1 MSRFSFPLTILF
13 WVALAAAPLVLD
25 GWNLGLLAQLMIYG
39 IFAMSLAFI
48 WGQGGLLC
56 FGQSLFF
63 GIGAYA
69 MALTTK
75 GMIPGV
81 PAMTLTGLLLAMILP
96 ALAAGLLGLALF
108 KGRGLVGA
116 YFGIVTLSAAV
127 IAERLATNWSYIG
140 GFNGL
145 LDIPPM
151 RLGWGSWQI
160 ELYDPLPFF
169 LVVLVAAI
177 AAYLLLLKLERSAF
191 GTVLRGT
198 RDNET
203 RAAFLGFETAEYKA
217 AAFAVSG
224 GVAGLAGA
232 LFAAQFAFVSPAL
245 LGFALATEVL
255 IWVAIGGK
263 EVLLAAFIGA
273 LAVKSVEKVL
283 SDSLGQYWLLVLGL
297 LFITAV
303 VLLPRGLLAPFLRLT
318 LPRALR
324 RPEQATKHPTPE
336 GRQGQ
341 NAP

>member
-1 MSRFSFPLTILF
+1 MARLALPLTILF
-13 WVALAAAPLVLD
+13 WVAVAAAPLYLD
-25 GWNLGLLAQLMIYG
+25 NWNLGLMAQLMIYG
-39 IFAMSLAFI
+39 IFAMSLSFI

-75 GMIPGV
+75 GMLPGV
-81 PAMTLTGLLLAMILP
+81 PAMTLTGLLLAMAVP
-96 ALAAGLLGLALF
+96 ALAAWLLGLALF
-108 KGRGLVGA
+108 KGRGLFGA
-116 YFGIVTLSAAV
+116 YFGIVTLAAAV
-127 IAERLATNWSYIG
+127 IAERLAINWGYIG

-145 LDIPPM
+145 LDVPPM

-160 ELYDPLPFF
+160 EVSDPLPFF
-169 LVVLVAAI
+169 LVVLAA
-177 AAYLLLLKLERSAF
+177 ALVVFLVLLRFERSAF

-224 GVAGLAGA
+224 SVAGLAGA
-232 LFAAQFAFVSPAL
+232 LFVAQFAFVSPAL

-273 LAVKSVEKVL
+273 MAVKSVENVL
-283 SDSLGQYWLLVLGL
+283 SDTLGQYWLLVLGL
-297 LFITAV
+297 LFIVAV
-303 VLLPRGLLAPFLRLT
+303 VLLPRGLLAPLLRLP
-318 LPRALR
+318 LPRSLR
-324 RPEQATKHPTPE
+324 
-336 GRQGQ
+336 GRK
-341 NAP
+341 

>member
-1 MSRFSFPLTILF
+1 
-13 WVALAAAPLVLD
+13 
-25 GWNLGLLAQLMIYG
+25 MIYG
-39 IFAMSLAFI
+39 IFAMSLSFI

-108 KGRGLVGA
+108 KGRGLLGA
-116 YFGIVTLSAAV
+116 YFGIVTLSTAV

-151 RLGWGSWQI
+151 RLGWGSWQF

-177 AAYLLLLKLERSAF
+177 VVFVMLLRLEQSAF
-191 GTVLRGT
+191 GTVLRGI

-217 AAFAVSG
+217 VAFAISG
-224 GVAGLAGA
+224 AVAGLAGA
-232 LFAAQFAFVSPAL
+232 LFAAQFAFVSPTI

-273 LAVKSVEKVL
+273 LAVKSVENVL
-283 SDSLGQYWLLVLGL
+283 SDTLGHYWLLVLGL
-297 LFITAV
+297 LFIIAV
-303 VLLPRGLLAPFLRLT
+303 VLLPHGLLAPVLRFSPPWL
-318 LPRALR
+318 LR
-324 RPEQATKHPTPE
+324 QTNRPK
-336 GRQGQ
+336 
-341 NAP
+341 

>member
-1 MSRFSFPLTILF
+1 MSRFAMPLTLLF
-13 WVALAAAPLVLD
+13 WAALAGAPLVLD

-69 MALTTK
+69 MALSTK

-81 PAMTLTGLLLAMILP
+81 PAMTLIGLILAMLLP
-96 ALAAGLLGLALF
+96 ALAAFLLGLALF

-145 LDIPPM
+145 LDVPPM
-151 RLGWGSWQI
+151 RLGWGSWQM

-177 AAYLLLLKLERSAF
+177 ACFVLLSKLERSAF

-198 RDNET
+198 RDNEV
-203 RAAFLGFETAEYKA
+203 RAAFLGFETANYKA

-224 GVAGLAGA
+224 AVAGLAGA

-263 EVLLAAFIGA
+263 AVLLAAFIGA
-273 LAVKSVEKVL
+273 LAVKSVENVL
-283 SDSLGQYWLLVLGL
+283 SDTLGQYWLLVLGL
-297 LFITAV
+297 LFVIAV
-303 VLLPRGLLAPFLRLT
+303 VLLPKGLLDPLLKLPKPKT
-318 LPRALR
+318 LK
-324 RPEQATKHPTPE
+324 QSKK
-336 GRQGQ
+336 
-341 NAP
+341 

>member
-1 MSRFSFPLTILF
+1 MSNYSRLLTVLF
-13 WVALAAAPLVLD
+13 WLSLAASPLVLD

-39 IFAMSLAFI
+39 VFAMSLAFI
-48 WGQGGLLC
+48 WGQAGLLC

-81 PAMTLTGLLLAMILP
+81 PATTLTGLLLAMLLP

-151 RLGWGSWQI
+151 RLAWGEWQM

-169 LVVLVAAI
+169 VVVFIMALAVFF
-177 AAYLLLLKLERSAF
+177 LLLSLERSAF
-191 GTVLRGT
+191 GTVLRGI

-203 RAAFLGFETAEYKA
+203 RAIFLGFETAEYKA

-224 GVAGLAGA
+224 AVAGLAGA
-232 LFAAQFAFVSPAL
+232 LFAAQFAFVSPAI

-255 IWVAIGGK
+255 IWVALGGK
-263 EVLLAAFIGA
+263 AVLLAAFIGA
-273 LAVKSVEKVL
+273 LVVKSVENVL
-283 SDSLGQYWLLVLGL
+283 SDTLGQYWLLALGL
-297 LFITAV
+297 LFVAAV
-303 VLLPRGLLAPFLRLT
+303 VLLPRGVLAPFLNLP

-324 RPEQATKHPTPE
+324 RSETHEKTSSSHKSE
-336 GRQGQ
+336 
-341 NAP
+341 

>member
-1 MSRFSFPLTILF
+1 MQKISLPLTLLF
-13 WVALAAAPLVLD
+13 WAGLAAAPLYLD
-25 GWNLGLLAQLMIYG
+25 GWNLGLLSQLMIYG
-39 IFAMSLAFI
+39 IFAMSLSFI
-48 WGQGGLLC
+48 WGQGGILC

-75 GMIPGV
+75 GMLPGV
-81 PAMTLTGLLLAMILP
+81 PAMTLIGLLLAVLLP

-108 KGRGLVGA
+108 KGRGLFGA
-116 YFGIVTLSAAV
+116 YFGIVTLAAAV
-127 IAERLATNWSYIG
+127 IAERLAINWSFIG

-145 LDIPPM
+145 LDIPPL

-160 ELYDPLPFF
+160 EVYDPLPFF
-169 LVVLVAAI
+169 IVVLVAALAVFAI
-177 AAYLLLLKLERSAF
+177 LLKLERSAF

-198 RDNET
+198 RDNQT

-273 LAVKSVEKVL
+273 LAVKSVENVL
-283 SDSLGQYWLLVLGL
+283 SDTLGQYWLLVLGL
-297 LFITAV
+297 LFVVAV
-303 VLLPRGLLAPFLRLT
+303 VLLPRGLLSPLFRLP

-324 RPEQATKHPTPE
+324 RRK
-336 GRQGQ
+336 
-341 NAP
+341 

>member
-1 MSRFSFPLTILF
+1 MARYSRLLTVLF
-13 WVALAAAPLVLD
+13 WAALAASPLVLE
-25 GWNLGLLAQLMIYG
+25 GWNLGLLSQLMIYG

-81 PAMTLTGLLLAMILP
+81 PATTLIGLILAMILP
-96 ALAAGLLGLALF
+96 ALTAGLLGLALF
-108 KGRGLVGA
+108 KGRGLFGA

-145 LDIPPM
+145 LDVPPM
-151 RLGWGSWQI
+151 LLGWGDWQM

-169 LVVLVAAI
+169 LVVLVAALAI
-177 AAYLLLLKLERSAF
+177 FLVLLKLERSAF
-191 GTVLRGT
+191 GTVLRGI

-203 RAAFLGFETAEYKA
+203 RAIFLGFETAEYKA

-224 GVAGLAGA
+224 AVAGLAGA
-232 LFAAQFAFVSPAL
+232 LFAAQFAFVSPAI

-273 LAVKSVEKVL
+273 LAVKSVENVL

-297 LFITAV
+297 LFVAAV
-303 VLLPRGLLAPFLRLT
+303 VLLPRGLLAPFLNLP

-324 RPEQATKHPTPE
+324 KSETSKKSSVERKSK
-336 GRQGQ
+336 
-341 NAP
+341 

>member
-1 MSRFSFPLTILF
+1 MSNYSRLLTTLF
-13 WVALAAAPLVLD
+13 WLSLAASPLVLD
-25 GWNLGLLAQLMIYG
+25 GWNLGLLSQLMIYG
-39 IFAMSLAFI
+39 VFAMSLAFI

-81 PAMTLTGLLLAMILP
+81 PATTLTGLLLAMLLP

-151 RLGWGSWQI
+151 RLGWGEWQV

-169 LVVLVAAI
+169 AVVFIVALAVFF
-177 AAYLLLLKLERSAF
+177 LLLSLERSAF
-191 GTVLRGT
+191 GTVLKGI

-203 RAAFLGFETAEYKA
+203 RAVFLGFETAEYKA
-217 AAFAVSG
+217 AAFAISG
-224 GVAGLAGA
+224 AVAGLAGA

-263 EVLLAAFIGA
+263 EVILAAFIGA
-273 LAVKSVEKVL
+273 LVVKSVENVL
-283 SDSLGQYWLLVLGL
+283 SDTLGQYWLLALGL
-297 LFITAV
+297 LFVVAV
-303 VLLPRGLLAPFLRLT
+303 VLLPRGVLAPFLNLP

-324 RPEQATKHPTPE
+324 RSET
-336 GRQGQ
+336 QGK
-341 NAP
+341 PPSSHKSE